1 MDCAADTVGKLGVK
15 LGQLILAV
23 HAGVGD
29 ISDGGGLHDVP
40 DHELLDGLVL
50 GDALGTVGAS
60 HELDVTTSMFVTS
73 VISPLRGHFTLRS
86 ESSANEMHFIFIF
99 TIWSFLY

>member
-23 HAGVGD
+23 HTGIGD

-50 GDALGTVGAS
+50 GDALGAVGAS
-60 HELDVTTSMFVTS
+60 HELDMATTVLVPAVVTALGSH
-73 VISPLRGHFTLRS
+73 L
-86 ESSANEMHFIFIF
+86 
-99 TIWSFLY
+99 